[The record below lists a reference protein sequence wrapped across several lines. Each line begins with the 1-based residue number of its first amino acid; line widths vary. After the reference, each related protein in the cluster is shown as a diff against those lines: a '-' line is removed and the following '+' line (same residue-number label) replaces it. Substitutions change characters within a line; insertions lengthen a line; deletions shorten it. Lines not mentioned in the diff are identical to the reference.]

1 MSYFLSNFALEEA
14 KIVISCFFT
23 NRLQVN
29 VVDIIILICCV
40 PALVQGFRKGFISQA
55 VSLVSLVLG
64 AWLAFKFSEPVGEW
78 LKSFADVNGVI
89 LQVLSFSLIFLVV
102 YLILLLLGKLAQNLV
117 KVVMLGWLDK
127 LLGMTFALL
136 KMLLALGLVIICIDA
151 INSTLSLIPSETLDD
166 SVLYHPIKS
175 AADVVFPYLK
185 ELIFHK

>member
-1 MSYFLSNFALEEA
+1 M
-14 KIVISCFFT
+14 
-23 NRLQVN
+23 QVN
-29 VVDIIILICCV
+29 VIDIIILICCI

-78 LKSFADVNGVI
+78 IKTMADVNGVI
-89 LQVLSFSLIFLVV
+89 LQVLSFTLIFLVV
-102 YLILLLLGKLAQNLV
+102 YLVLLLLGKIIQSLV

-127 LLGMTFALL
+127 LLGVFFALL
-136 KMLLALGLVIICIDA
+136 KMLLIIGLIIICIDA
-151 INSTLSLIPSETLDD
+151 VNSTLPIIPTKTLDE

-175 AADVVFPYLK
+175 VADVVFPYLK

>member
-1 MSYFLSNFALEEA
+1 MN
-14 KIVISCFFT
+14 VI
-23 NRLQVN
+23 
-29 VVDIIILICCV
+29 DIIILICCI

-78 LKSFADVNGVI
+78 IKTMADVNGVI
-89 LQVLSFSLIFLVV
+89 LQVLSFTLIFLVV
-102 YLILLLLGKLAQNLV
+102 YLVLLLLGKLIQSLV

-127 LLGMTFALL
+127 LLGVFFALL
-136 KMLLALGLVIICIDA
+136 KMLLIIGLIITCIDA
-151 INSTLSLIPSETLDD
+151 INSTLPIIPTKTLDE

-175 AADVVFPYLK
+175 VADVVFPYLK

>member
-1 MSYFLSNFALEEA
+1 MN
-14 KIVISCFFT
+14 VI
-23 NRLQVN
+23 
-29 VVDIIILICCV
+29 DIIILICCV

-89 LQVLSFSLIFLVV
+89 LQVL
-102 YLILLLLGKLAQNLV
+102 LAQNLV

-136 KMLLALGLVIICIDA
+136 KMLLVLGLVIICVDA

>member
-1 MSYFLSNFALEEA
+1 MN
-14 KIVISCFFT
+14 VI
-23 NRLQVN
+23 
-29 VVDIIILICCV
+29 DIIILICCV

-78 LKSFADVNGVI
+78 IKGIADVDGVV
-89 LQVLSFSLIFLVV
+89 LQVLSFTLIFLVV
-102 YLILLLLGKLAQNLV
+102 YLVLLLAGKIIRSLV

-127 LLGMTFALL
+127 LLGMTFAVLKVLL
-136 KMLLALGLVIICIDA
+136 IIGLVIICIDA
-151 INSTLSLIPSETLDD
+151 INSTLTLIPSETLDG

-175 AADVVFPYLK
+175 VADVVFPYLK

>member
-1 MSYFLSNFALEEA
+1 
-14 KIVISCFFT
+14 
-23 NRLQVN
+23 
-29 VVDIIILICCV
+29 
-40 PALVQGFRKGFISQA
+40 
-55 VSLVSLVLG
+55 
-64 AWLAFKFSEPVGEW
+64 
-78 LKSFADVNGVI
+78 VI
-89 LQVLSFSLIFLVV
+89 LQVLSFSFIFLVV

-136 KMLLALGLVIICIDA
+136 KMLLVLGLVIICVDA

>member
-1 MSYFLSNFALEEA
+1 MN
-14 KIVISCFFT
+14 VI
-23 NRLQVN
+23 
-29 VVDIIILICCV
+29 DIIILICCI

-78 LKSFADVNGVI
+78 IKTMADVNGVI
-89 LQVLSFSLIFLVV
+89 LQVLSFTLIFLVV
-102 YLILLLLGKLAQNLV
+102 YLVLLLLGKLIQSLV

-127 LLGMTFALL
+127 LLGVFFALL
-136 KMLLALGLVIICIDA
+136 KMLLIIGLIIICIDA
-151 INSTLSLIPSETLDD
+151 INSTLPIIPTKTLDE

-175 AADVVFPYLK
+175 VADVVFPYLK

>member
-1 MSYFLSNFALEEA
+1 M
-14 KIVISCFFT
+14 
-23 NRLQVN
+23 QVN
-29 VVDIIILICCV
+29 VIDIIILICCI

-78 LKSFADVNGVI
+78 IKTMADVNGVI
-89 LQVLSFSLIFLVV
+89 LQVLSFTLIFLVV
-102 YLILLLLGKLAQNLV
+102 YLVLLLIGKIIQSLV

-127 LLGMTFALL
+127 LLGVFFALL
-136 KMLLALGLVIICIDA
+136 KMLLIIGLIIICIDA
-151 INSTLSLIPSETLDD
+151 VNSTLPIIPSKTLDE

-175 AADVVFPYLK
+175 VADVVFPYLK

>member
-1 MSYFLSNFALEEA
+1 M
-14 KIVISCFFT
+14 
-23 NRLQVN
+23 QVN
-29 VVDIIILICCV
+29 VIDIIILICCI

-78 LKSFADVNGVI
+78 IKTMADVNGVI
-89 LQVLSFSLIFLVV
+89 LQVLSFTLIFLVV
-102 YLILLLLGKLAQNLV
+102 YLVLLLLGKIIQSLV

-127 LLGMTFALL
+127 LLGVFFALL
-136 KMLLALGLVIICIDA
+136 KMLLIIGLIIICIDA
-151 INSTLSLIPSETLDD
+151 VNSTLPIIPSKTLDE

-175 AADVVFPYLK
+175 VADVVFPYLK

>member
-1 MSYFLSNFALEEA
+1 M
-14 KIVISCFFT
+14 
-23 NRLQVN
+23 QVN
-29 VVDIIILICCV
+29 VIDIIILICCI

-78 LKSFADVNGVI
+78 IKTMADVNGVI
-89 LQVLSFSLIFLVV
+89 LQVLSFTLIFLVV
-102 YLILLLLGKLAQNLV
+102 YLVLLLLGKIIQSLV

-127 LLGMTFALL
+127 LLGVFFALL
-136 KMLLALGLVIICIDA
+136 KMLLILGLIIICIDA
-151 INSTLSLIPSETLDD
+151 VNSTLPIIPSKTLDE

-175 AADVVFPYLK
+175 VADVVFPYLK

>member
-1 MSYFLSNFALEEA
+1 M
-14 KIVISCFFT
+14 
-23 NRLQVN
+23 QVN
-29 VVDIIILICCV
+29 VIDIIILICCI

-78 LKSFADVNGVI
+78 IKTMADVNGVI
-89 LQVLSFSLIFLVV
+89 LQVLSFTLIFLVV
-102 YLILLLLGKLAQNLV
+102 YLVLLLLGKLIQSLV

-127 LLGMTFALL
+127 LLGVFFALL
-136 KMLLALGLVIICIDA
+136 KMLLIIGLIIICIDA
-151 INSTLSLIPSETLDD
+151 INSTLPIIPTKTLDE

-175 AADVVFPYLK
+175 VADVVFPYLK